1 MDAYEHSVKLLALRE
16 HSREELRQKL
26 IQKGYSRED
35 IDSALER
42 LIKLGYLSDER
53 FASSFIRSRLRKN
66 PEGRPILALRLKE
79 KGCSRSVIDNAL
91 SESWNE
97 EEYKEPLK
105 KAYLKLLKK
114 KDRNYAVQSLMKK
127 GFSMREINEAEEEL
141 QQDTEIE

>member
-1 MDAYEHSVKLLALRE
+1 MDAYGHGIKLLALRE
-16 HSREELRQKL
+16 HSEKELREKL
-26 IQKGYSRED
+26 MQKGYSRD
-35 IDSALER
+35 DVDSSLER

-66 PEGRPILALRLKE
+66 PEGRTLLALRLKE
-79 KGCSRSVIDNAL
+79 KGCSKSVIDNAL
-91 SESWNE
+91 AESWDE

-127 GFSMREINEAEEEL
+127 GFSMREINEAEEEI
-141 QQDTEIE
+141 QEEAERE